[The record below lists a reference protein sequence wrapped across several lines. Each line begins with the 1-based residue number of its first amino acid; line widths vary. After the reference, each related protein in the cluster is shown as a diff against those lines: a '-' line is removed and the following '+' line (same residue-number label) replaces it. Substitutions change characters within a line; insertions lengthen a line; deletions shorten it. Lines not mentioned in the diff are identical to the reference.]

1 MVPIKDAMEESLLVA
16 VAVAVAGTAVVGLL
30 AGAGVVALDTVL
42 LWRAIVVVVV
52 VVLRS
57 TGSVVVGAA
66 AAAAAADV
74 VVVVVAAVV
83 VAAVCCNMSPKKL
96 AMGFAVAPVPV
107 DAAAPVDE
115 NVGTT

>member
-66 AAAAAADV
+66 AAAAADV